1 VLVAPAMGTY
11 PFEIEDILN
20 ISQLPTIR
28 STRGLMAVRI
38 PAEPG
43 ALDHTT
49 PSSPG
54 SEVR

>member
-1 VLVAPAMGTY
+1 MLVAPAMGTY